1 YFETMARIAPLHDS
15 EIPPASRP
23 EFERQLAAHGRVTNM
38 KRTLARNAVA
48 LESFMTWYPL
58 HDEVKAF
65 LGKRATLVYV
75 LAISEQSDCLVC
87 STYFRR
93 HLIDAGETPER
104 MVLDEREEALASFG
118 RRLAM
123 DSKDISDEVMGR
135 ITAFLTPDQVVTL
148 TAFGAMMVAT
158 NIFINAL
165 DVELD
170 EYLYEYREREAGS
183 GERGAPQS

>member
-1 YFETMARIAPLHDS
+1 MPRVSPLSDH
-15 EIPPASRP
+15 EIPTASQP
-23 EFERQLAAHGRVTNM
+23 EFQRQLAAHGRVTNM

-48 LESFMTWYPL
+48 FEALMTWYPL
-58 HDEVKAF
+58 HDQVKAF
-65 LGKRATLVYV
+65 LGTRATLVYV

-104 MVLDEREEALASFG
+104 MVLDDREEALAAFG
-118 RRLAM
+118 RRLA
-123 DSKDISDEVMGR
+123 DNANTIGDDVMGR
-135 ITAFLTPDQVVTL
+135 ITAFLTAEQVVTL

-170 EYLYEYREREAGS
+170 EYLFAYRKA
-183 GERGAPQS
+183 

>member
-1 YFETMARIAPLHDS
+1 MARIAPLQDA
-15 EIPPASRP
+15 EIPLASRP
-23 EFERQLAAHGRVTNM
+23 EFQRQLAAFGRVTNM

-48 LESFMTWYPL
+48 FESLMTWYPL
-58 HDEVKAF
+58 HDQVAAF

-93 HLIDAGETPER
+93 HLIDSGETPER
-104 MVLDEREEALASFG
+104 MALDEREEALVEFG
-118 RRLAM
+118 RRLAE
-123 DSKDISDEVMGR
+123 DSRAISDSVMGR
-135 ITAFLTPDQVVTL
+135 ITAFLTAEQVVTL

-170 EYLYEYREREAGS
+170 EYLYAYRKS
-183 GERGAPQS
+183 

>member
-1 YFETMARIAPLHDS
+1 VSPLQDH
-15 EIPPASRP
+15 EIPADSRP
-23 EFERQLAAHGRVTNM
+23 EFDRQVAAFGRVTNM

-48 LESFMTWYPL
+48 FESLMTWYPL
-58 HDEVKAF
+58 HDQVKAF

-93 HLIDAGETPER
+93 HLIDSGETPER
-104 MVLDEREEALASFG
+104 MVLDEREEALAAFG
-118 RRLAM
+118 RRLAE
-123 DSKDISDEVMGR
+123 DSRAIGDEVMSR
-135 ITAFLTPDQVVTL
+135 ITAFLTPEQVVTL

-170 EYLYEYREREAGS
+170 EYLYAYRKA
-183 GERGAPQS
+183 

>member
-1 YFETMARIAPLHDS
+1 MARITPLQDA
-15 EIPPASRP
+15 EIPATSRP
-23 EFERQLAAHGRVTNM
+23 EFERQLAAFGRVTNM

-48 LESFMTWYPL
+48 FESLMTWYPL
-58 HDEVKAF
+58 HDQVAAF

-93 HLIDAGETPER
+93 HLIDSGETPER
-104 MVLDEREEALASFG
+104 MVLDQREEALAAFG
-118 RRLAM
+118 RGLAE
-123 DSKDISDEVMGR
+123 DSKAISDEVMGR
-135 ITAFLTPDQVVTL
+135 LTAFLTAEQVVTL

-165 DVELD
+165 GVELD
-170 EYLYEYREREAGS
+170 EYLFAYRKA
-183 GERGAPQS
+183 

>member
-1 YFETMARIAPLHDS
+1 MARIAPLQDA
-15 EIPPASRP
+15 EIPLASRP
-23 EFERQLAAHGRVTNM
+23 EFQRQLAAFGRVTNM

-48 LESFMTWYPL
+48 FESLMTWYPL
-58 HDEVKAF
+58 HDQVAVF

-93 HLIDAGETPER
+93 HLIDSGETPER
-104 MVLDEREEALASFG
+104 MALDEREEALVEFG
-118 RRLAM
+118 RRLAE
-123 DSKDISDEVMGR
+123 DSRAISDDVMGR
-135 ITAFLTPDQVVTL
+135 ITAFLTAEQVVTL

-170 EYLYEYREREAGS
+170 EYLYAYRKS
-183 GERGAPQS
+183 

>member
-1 YFETMARIAPLHDS
+1 MPRVPPLQDH
-15 EIPPASRP
+15 EIPAASRP
-23 EFERQLAAHGRVTNM
+23 EFDRQMASFGRVTNM

-48 LESFMTWYPL
+48 FESLMTWYPL
-58 HDEVKAF
+58 HDQVKAF

-93 HLIDAGETPER
+93 HLIDSGVTPEQ
-104 MVLDEREEALASFG
+104 MVLDEREEALAAFG
-118 RRLAM
+118 RRLVL
-123 DSKDISDEVMGR
+123 DSKGISDEVMNR
-135 ITAFLTPDQVVTL
+135 LTAFLTPEQVVTL

-170 EYLYEYREREAGS
+170 EYLFSYRKA
-183 GERGAPQS
+183 

>member
-1 YFETMARIAPLHDS
+1 
-15 EIPPASRP
+15 
-23 EFERQLAAHGRVTNM
+23 M

-48 LESFMTWYPL
+48 FESLMTWYPL

>member
-1 YFETMARIAPLHDS
+1 MARITPLKDD
-15 EIPPASRP
+15 EVPLPSRP
-23 EFERQLAAHGRVTNM
+23 EFERQLKAHGRVTNM
-38 KRTLARNAVA
+38 KRTLARNSVA
-48 LESFMTWYPL
+48 FESLMTWYPL
-58 HDEVKAF
+58 HDQVKAF

-93 HLIDAGETPER
+93 HLIDSGETPDT
-104 MVLDEREEALASFG
+104 MVLEEREEALVAFG
-118 RRLAM
+118 RQLSA
-123 DSKDISDEVMGR
+123 DSTAISDATMSRV
-135 ITAFLTPDQVVTL
+135 TAFLNPEQVVTL

-170 EYLYEYREREAGS
+170 EYLYSYRKA
-183 GERGAPQS
+183 

>member
-1 YFETMARIAPLHDS
+1 MARIAPLQDA
-15 EIPPASRP
+15 EIPLASRP
-23 EFERQLAAHGRVTNM
+23 EFQRQLATFGRVTNM

-48 LESFMTWYPL
+48 FESLMTWYPL
-58 HDEVKAF
+58 HDQVAAF

-93 HLIDAGETPER
+93 HLIDSGETPER
-104 MVLDEREEALASFG
+104 MALDEREEALAEFG
-118 RRLAM
+118 RRLAE
-123 DSKDISDEVMGR
+123 DSRAISDDVMGR
-135 ITAFLTPDQVVTL
+135 ITAFLTAEQVVTL

-170 EYLYEYREREAGS
+170 GYLYAYRKS
-183 GERGAPQS
+183 

>member
-1 YFETMARIAPLHDS
+1 MPRIAPLQDA
-15 EIPPASRP
+15 EIPLASRP
-23 EFERQLAAHGRVTNM
+23 EFQRQLAAFGRVTNM

-48 LESFMTWYPL
+48 FESLMTWYPL
-58 HDEVKAF
+58 HDQVAAF

-93 HLIDAGETPER
+93 HLIDSGETPER
-104 MVLDEREEALASFG
+104 MALDEREEALAEFG
-118 RRLAM
+118 RRLAE
-123 DSKDISDEVMGR
+123 DSKSISDDVMGR
-135 ITAFLTPDQVVTL
+135 ITAFLTADQVVTL

-170 EYLYEYREREAGS
+170 EYLYAYRKS
-183 GERGAPQS
+183 

>member
-1 YFETMARIAPLHDS
+1 MARIAPLTDA

-23 EFERQLAAHGRVTNM
+23 EFDRQMAAYGRVTNM
-38 KRTLARNAVA
+38 KRTLARNSVA
-48 LESFMTWYPL
+48 FESLMTWYPL
-58 HDEVKAF
+58 YDQVQAF

-104 MVLDEREEALASFG
+104 MQLTEREEALVAFG
-118 RRLAM
+118 RQLAR
-123 DSKDISDEVMGR
+123 DSKGIGDTLMAP
-135 ITAFLTPDQVVTL
+135 ITAFLAPDQVVTL

-165 DVELD
+165 DVDLD
-170 EYLYEYREREAGS
+170 EYLYTYRKA
-183 GERGAPQS
+183 

>member
-1 YFETMARIAPLHDS
+1 MPRVSPLSDD
-15 EIPPASRP
+15 EIPRASRP
-23 EFERQLAAHGRVTNM
+23 EFDRQMAAFGRVTNM

-48 LESFMTWYPL
+48 FESLMTWYPL
-58 HDEVKAF
+58 HDQVAAF

-93 HLIDAGETPER
+93 HLIDSGETPER
-104 MVLDEREEALASFG
+104 MTLDPREEALAEFG
-118 RRLAM
+118 RSLAD
-123 DSKDISDEVMGR
+123 DSRAISDDVVGR
-135 ITAFLTPDQVVTL
+135 ITAFLTAEQVVTL

-170 EYLYEYREREAGS
+170 EYLYAYRKS
-183 GERGAPQS
+183 